1 MASELAAL
9 KSALTA
15 NDLSKASSLLSA
27 LKVKL
32 TTFASLPPL
41 YEPSAHAA
49 DELALAREV
58 LEQAVLLSVAQR
70 DAAAFERHFAQLKPY
85 YADARCVGRAAGR
98 KRREGVPPAVPSPP
112 RALTS
117 PPPRSPLLPPSP
129 AEHRLVGLNLLRLLV
144 QNRTSEFHCE
154 LELLSAE
161 SLGSAHVHHAVALE
175 QSLMEGAYNKV
186 LAGTS
191 APPDGSYAWFTEA
204 LAATV
209 REEVAACAAASY
221 DRLPLRAAAQ
231 LLRLDVAATA
241 AFCAKQG
248 WVVGADGCV
257 DFAAA
262 NHKGEAAIPAPQL
275 IAQVLAYS
283 RELERII

>member
-186 LAGTS
+186 RERTVAGGRGQWSGFSHAPNSRTLRRCLRRARPCRPNTTRTS
-191 APPDGSYAWFTEA
+191 WTSWRTLCATTSQTAQPQLMRLSPSPLRSACSCSTLRPRRWGGC
-204 LAATV
+204 AAT
-209 REEVAACAAASY
+209 R
-221 DRLPLRAAAQ
+221 
-231 LLRLDVAATA
+231 
-241 AFCAKQG
+241 
-248 WVVGADGCV
+248 
-257 DFAAA
+257 
-262 NHKGEAAIPAPQL
+262 
-275 IAQVLAYS
+275 
-283 RELERII
+283 